1 MEITGKTKIMFV
13 LAHPVDHVR
22 ASAVLNTY
30 FQSIDDDVAVSPLHV
45 LPADLG
51 AVLASV
57 RLMRNVVGFGVT
69 IPHKTGVI
77 EHLDETTPT
86 AALIGAVNFVKRTA
100 DGRLI
105 GDNLD
110 ARGFV
115 ASLAQHQIA
124 VRGRKVLQVGA
135 GGAGRATA
143 FGLAEAGARELT
155 IMNRDGAKAH
165 ALAEAVSRRYP
176 ETKVNAGRA
185 EARAFDL
192 IVNTTSLGMKTD
204 DPLPLDIEGVGP
216 ATAVSDIIVTPEVT
230 RLLEQAAAQ
239 GARTIGGKPMLD
251 AQMALV
257 ARSIAR

>member
-13 LAHPVDHVR
+13 LADPIDHVR
-22 ASAVLNTY
+22 ASAVLNAY
-30 FQSIDDDVAVSPLHV
+30 FQSIGDDVAASPLHV

-51 AVLASV
+51 AVLASI
-57 RLMRNVVGFGVT
+57 RRMRNVVGFSVT
-69 IPHKTGVI
+69 IPHKTCVI
-77 EHLDETTPT
+77 EHLDETTPA

-115 ASLAQHQIA
+115 TSLAQHQIA

-143 FGLAEAGARELT
+143 FGLAEAGVRELT
-155 IMNRDGAKAH
+155 IMNRDGAKAQ
-165 ALAEAVSRRYP
+165 ALAEAVSQRYP
-176 ETKVNAGRA
+176 ETKVSAGRA

-192 IVNTTSLGMKTD
+192 VVNTTSLGMKAD
-204 DPLPLDIEGVGP
+204 DPLPLDIDGVGP
-216 ATAVSDIIVTPEVT
+216 DTAVSDIIVTPEVT
-230 RLLEQAAAQ
+230 RLLARAAAQ
-239 GARTIGGKPMLD
+239 GARTVGGKPMLD

-257 ARSIAR
+257 ARFIAR